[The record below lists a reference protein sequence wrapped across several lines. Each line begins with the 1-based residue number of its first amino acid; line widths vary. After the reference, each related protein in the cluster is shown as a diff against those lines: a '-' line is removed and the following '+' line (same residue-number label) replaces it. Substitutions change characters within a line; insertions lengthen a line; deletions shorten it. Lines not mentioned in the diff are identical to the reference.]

1 MTDRI
6 TIPRATSDAMRERL
20 EDLEDIVAARAAEH
34 DECLP
39 HDFVARLLSGE
50 ESPLRLWRRHR
61 GLTQQA
67 LSEASGVGQDAIAE
81 MESGRKTGT
90 VEAYRALAAA
100 LDVSVDELLPPAD

>member
-1 MTDRI
+1 MNEMI
-6 TIPRATSDAMRERL
+6 TIPRATYDAMRERL
-20 EDLEDIVAARAAEH
+20 EDLEDIVASRAAEH
-34 DECLP
+34 DERLP

-67 LSEASGVGQDAIAE
+67 LSETSGVGQDAIAE